1 MCVGRPLRHPC
12 RRIHSRHASLGTLSG
27 AGASRAELERII
39 AIDRQA
45 LQLARTKLVGLS
57 GREYDE
63 EKKVGHLPCY
73 HTTATHL
80 AHRLDTILCA
90 PGDRPLL
97 VVTLL
102 QYYAFSADSY
112 AHSASTRSLCLI
124 PPCPQVI
131 AGLDAT
137 LQAQLARLADV
148 WWGRP
153 LFKSGVANEAR
164 R

>member
-1 MCVGRPLRHPC
+1 MLPYNRNTHGP
-12 RRIHSRHASLGTLSG
+12 
-27 AGASRAELERII
+27 
-39 AIDRQA
+39 QA
-45 LQLARTKLVGLS
+45 R
-57 GREYDE
+57 
-63 EKKVGHLPCY
+63 Y
-73 HTTATHL
+73 HTMPKLATGCL
-80 AHRLDTILCA
+80 SSSSLC
-90 PGDRPLL
+90 
-97 VVTLL
+97 
-102 QYYAFSADSY
+102 YYAFSADFY
-112 AHSASTRSLCLI
+112 AHSALPRSLCLI

>member
-1 MCVGRPLRHPC
+1 MLPHNSNTHGP
-12 RRIHSRHASLGTLSG
+12 
-27 AGASRAELERII
+27 
-39 AIDRQA
+39 QA
-45 LQLARTKLVGLS
+45 R
-57 GREYDE
+57 
-63 EKKVGHLPCY
+63 Y
-73 HTTATHL
+73 HTMPK
-80 AHRLDTILCA
+80 

-102 QYYAFSADSY
+102 QYYAFSADFY